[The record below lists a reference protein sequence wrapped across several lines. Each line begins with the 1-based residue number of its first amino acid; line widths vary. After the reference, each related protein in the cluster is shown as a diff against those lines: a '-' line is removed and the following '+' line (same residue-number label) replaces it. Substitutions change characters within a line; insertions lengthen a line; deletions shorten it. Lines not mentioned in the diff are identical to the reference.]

1 MNEIKF
7 ETDKKDVI
15 IHTPSEWNE
24 LTRTQ
29 LIFVAPRVMLAN
41 KSRRLRSEILFH
53 FIGFKIPNLSEMNL
67 SQLTGL
73 FPAVDWLWKSPELTK
88 NLLPKFKIDN
98 VEFFGPE
105 DELKDI
111 TVSQFAFADKFMSMF
126 MKKKEEEY
134 LDLLIGTLYHNGKKF
149 FKEYIESNAEIIH
162 KLPLDERLAIL
173 AFYIGS
179 RNKIARDN
187 PDIFKKQNKI
197 KRNRS
202 GWLGFFYELAGPKTG
217 TYKQVADMNF
227 FEMLGIMRKINDD
240 AYEAEKRNK
249 RR

>member
-7 ETDKKDVI
+7 ETGSKDVI
-15 IHTPSEWNE
+15 VHTPSEWNE
-24 LTRTQ
+24 LTRAQ

-53 FIGFKIPNLSEMNL
+53 FIGFKVPNLSEMNL

-88 NLLPKFKIDN
+88 NLLPEIEIEKIKFN
-98 VEFFGPE
+98 GPS

-111 TVSQFAFADKFMSMF
+111 TVSQFAFADKYMSLF
-126 MKKKEEEY
+126 LKKKEEIY
-134 LDLLIGTLYHNGKKF
+134 LDLLIGTLYKNGKKF
-149 FKEYIESNAEIIH
+149 FKEYIESNAILINQ
-162 KLPLDERLAIL
+162 LPLDERLAIL
-173 AFYIGS
+173 AFFIGS
-179 RNKIARDN
+179 RGKIAKDN

-197 KRNRS
+197 RRNRT

-217 TYKQVADMNF
+217 TYEQVADMNF
-227 FEMLGIMRKINDD
+227 FEMLGIMKKINDD
-240 AYEAEKRNK
+240 AYEAEKNK
-249 RR
+249 RRR